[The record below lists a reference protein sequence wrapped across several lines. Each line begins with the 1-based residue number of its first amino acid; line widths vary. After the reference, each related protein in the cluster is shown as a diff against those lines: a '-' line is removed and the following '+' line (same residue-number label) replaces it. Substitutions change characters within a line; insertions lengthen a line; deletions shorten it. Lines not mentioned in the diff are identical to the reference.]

1 MAFFGLAEIRYE
13 HDEVRDFG
21 PLSVLDSVNSSFKD
35 NALKYPL
42 DVGSADKGHYVIF
55 FVREQKNTQF
65 SVYERGGQYFE
76 GNTEDDIQ
84 KAFSTGTSVADKI
97 RRNPVE
103 NSFGDKINNVVG
115 GIIQQ
120 GTSGIRQYGGKAG
133 QKVAS
138 GIENWLRSGEVSP
151 KVSLSGEQ
159 KSNDNVT
166 ESVKRITDKS
176 PFGFMNRTQLTTDTV
191 ALYMPDTI
199 QFDSRQSYDGL
210 SPGKEL
216 LGQALVALPG
226 LVDAYKNAPAG
237 SGGKVVLEGIK
248 KTGALQMLGE
258 RVVGGVTGAPDTTR
272 LAAFGVTGRVVNPML
287 ELIYN
292 SPDFRQFQFE
302 FFFWPRD
309 EKEAVE
315 VQKIIERFRFH
326 QAPELEKIS
335 GKQSGLLIPPSEFDI
350 QFFYAGRQNPNLPPI
365 ASCVLENIQ
374 VNYTP
379 RGWAAYEVPGE
390 NNPSI
395 GRTGMPVGIQLTL
408 SFRETTYITK
418 EDFSSAIAAQGKMPS
433 PLPEKT
439 QDPDNSFIGEVP
451 MNSEFETENYY
462 VEEPVIYDDTGVE
475 VTLPDG
481 RTGSSKDAAT
491 W

>member
-1 MAFFGLAEIRYE
+1 MAFFGLADIRFEY
-13 HDEVRDFG
+13 DEAREFG
-21 PLSVLDSVNSSFKD
+21 PLSVLDSTNSSFKE

-42 DVGSADKGHYVIF
+42 DVGSADKGHYVVF
-55 FVREQKNTQF
+55 FVREQKDTQF
-65 SVYERGGQYFE
+65 SVYNRGGQYFE
-76 GNTEDDIQ
+76 SSAEQEIQ
-84 KAFSTGTSVADKI
+84 EQLSKGTSVARDVRFSKTS
-97 RRNPVE
+97 
-103 NSFGDKINNVVG
+103 NSFGDQINN
-115 GIIQQ
+115 GIKGLIGR
-120 GTSGIRQYGGKAG
+120 GTSAIGNIGGNAG
-133 QKVAS
+133 KKIAS
-138 GIENWLRSGEVSP
+138 SIEKWVTTGDTLPS
-151 KVSLSGEQ
+151 VSLSGEQ
-159 KSNDNVT
+159 QINDNIT
-166 ESVKRITDKS
+166 QSVKRITDKS
-176 PFGFMNRTQLTTDTV
+176 PFGFINRTQLTTDSI

-226 LVDAYKNAPAG
+226 LVEAYQNAPAG
-237 SGGKVVLEGIK
+237 NGGKVVLEGIK

-258 RVVGGVTGAPDTTR
+258 RVVGGVTGASDTTR

-309 EKEAVE
+309 EKEALE

-374 VNYTP
+374 INYTP
-379 RGWAAYEVPGE
+379 RGWSAYEVPGE
-390 NNPSI
+390 NNPDL

-418 EDFSSAIAAQGKMPS
+418 EDFSSAVGSQTKIPD

-439 QDPDNSFIGEVP
+439 QDPDNS
-451 MNSEFETENYY
+451 S
-462 VEEPVIYDDTGVE
+462 TGV
-475 VTLPDG
+475 VPSPDIQRVYIDQG
-481 RTGSSKDAAT
+481 PGPQIQ
-491 W
+491 